1 MVGRRV
7 FHLTLSA
14 LILGFNLLKN
24 HTMANF
30 VGTASYIIE
39 AYFLHQNLKFDI
51 SYNLFAIRKRG
62 YTVIWLLI
70 LQ

>member
-1 MVGRRV
+1 MLGQRV
-7 FHLTLSA
+7 FHLTFSD
-14 LILGFNLLKN
+14 LILGFSLLKN
-24 HTMANF
+24 HNKANF

-51 SYNLFAIRKRG
+51 SYNLFVIRKSG